1 MNSYC
6 NVVFYWNL
14 ESYERV
20 LSMPNMHGYVSDM
33 SCEFGLESMQ
43 HSMTYQLITQC
54 SLVVKISEK
63 INHDVS

>member
-6 NVVFYWNL
+6 NVVLYWNL
-14 ESYERV
+14 ESYKRV

-43 HSMTYQLITQC
+43 HSYDLPIDNSMFFSCKNQ
-54 SLVVKISEK
+54 
-63 INHDVS
+63 